1 MSEVKIVVLKTGEQ
15 LLSRIEETIDSITM
29 EKPVM
34 MFPLPGN
41 KISFRDWI
49 VGAKISSV
57 TIKKEN
63 VNVVVEA
70 SKEIEDIYVSSTSKI
85 QAPPPGAKMAI
96 LGNK

>member
-1 MSEVKIVVLKTGEQ
+1 
-15 LLSRIEETIDSITM
+15 M

-49 VGAKISSV
+49 IGAKLDKV
-57 TIKKEN
+57 AVKNEN
-63 VNVVVEA
+63 INVVVDP

-85 QAPPPGAKMAI
+85 QAPPLGAKMSI
-96 LGNK
+96 LGNKQS